1 MKILER
7 ITTGLSVTVLVVC
20 FVALL
25 LFGVS
30 ATGWKALAVPT
41 GSMRPAIP
49 PGSLVLVR
57 RVSIASLKV
66 GDVITYINPV
76 NPKTT
81 LSHRIVKKYLLDGK
95 VPAFVTKGDANKVND
110 IPITAGSIEGQV
122 IWHLPRAGQWLIDLK
137 NPLVI
142 LPIVDGAALIIM
154 AEEVIRL
161 RNYLRLGQPYVLF
174 GYEIGGKHL
183 GGLNKRLALGLPLTI
198 AFILISLA
206 AGPTVLA
213 LLKSNTVALVDNRL
227 TVSAPVVSNS
237 CSNNNSVTV
246 TNSSTQ
252 TATSGSASNTSGGSA
267 SSGNASNNN
276 STNTNITIT
285 NC

>member
-1 MKILER
+1 MFER
-7 ITTGLSVTVLVVC
+7 ISRSLSIAILAVGC
-20 FVALL
+20 GALL
-25 LFGVS
+25 LFGIS
-30 ATGWKALAVPT
+30 TTGWKALAVPT

-49 PGSLVLVR
+49 PGSLVLVH
-57 RVSIASLKV
+57 RVPISSLKV
-66 GDVITYINPV
+66 GDVITYINPL
-76 NPKTT
+76 NPRTT
-81 LSHRIVKKYLLDGK
+81 LSHRIVNKYLVGGK
-95 VPAFVTKGDANKVND
+95 VPAFVTKGDANKTND
-110 IPITAGSIEGQV
+110 IPITEGSVEGKV
-122 IWHLPRAGQWLIDLK
+122 VWHIPRVGYWLIDAK
-137 NPLVI
+137 NPLII
-142 LPIVDGAALIIM
+142 LPIIYIAALIIM
-154 AEEVIRL
+154 FEEVIRL
-161 RNYLRLGQPYVLF
+161 RDYLKFGQPYVLF